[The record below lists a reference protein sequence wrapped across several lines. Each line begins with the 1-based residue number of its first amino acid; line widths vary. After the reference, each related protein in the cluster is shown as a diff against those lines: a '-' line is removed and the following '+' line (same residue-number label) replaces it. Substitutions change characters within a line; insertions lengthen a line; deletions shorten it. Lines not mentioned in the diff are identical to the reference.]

1 MTNVFDVADFFI
13 NVTFNKNQSD
23 DFITNL
29 KLNKLLYF
37 AQ

>member
-1 MTNVFDVADFFI
+1 MCKVSDVANFF
-13 NVTFNKNQSD
+13 VRLSLGGEE

-37 AQ
+37 AQG